1 MAEETED
8 LTPTLTAGEGMDSTN
23 PIPRMRLS
31 QVSYNGLNVFSGN
44 IFEECAYELRW
55 PQCMQ
60 TYKNMA
66 KDATIAPALNLVE
79 MAIARVPWHIR
90 IPEGYEDQLQD
101 KATFIKQC
109 INDMDH
115 SWGSFIR
122 QVVSFNRYG
131 FAAHEKVY
139 RKRYKKNG
147 SKYNDGLVGI
157 ASLPLITQDSIESW
171 DWTDT
176 GRKLTGLYQYPN
188 VPAGKNKV
196 EVVDKSI
203 DQWIR
208 REKFLL
214 FRNSPLKDSPIGE
227 SPLNGCWQAWKY
239 KTELEKFE
247 GTGVASDVR
256 GLKVLKLNPRY
267 MAEDASDLDKQTFDY
282 WKNVMRNL
290 HIGEQ
295 SGVIVPSLKDD
306 NGEEMIADLQLL
318 GINGQRSYNVSEII
332 GRYRSEIITSLM
344 ASQLTLGQNGGGS
357 FSLAESLKGIS
368 NMAIE
373 AKLIEIQDQLNH
385 DLIKQLFELNSWS
398 TEVMPEFYFGDLV
411 SPDLDV
417 LSKFLQRSASVG
429 LISQDATTVNWI
441 AEQAN
446 MPKPF
451 KDPTI
456 DVEEARKS
464 LTGYSSGAGE
474 GQATAGEGTSTSP
487 IGQDDSSTSNTEN
500 V

>member
-1 MAEETED
+1 MAETNLEES
-8 LTPTLTAGEGMDSTN
+8 PALTAGDD
-23 PIPRMRLS
+23 PIPRMRLG

-44 IFEECAYELRW
+44 IFEECAHELRW
-55 PQCMQ
+55 PQAIQ

-79 MAIARVPWHIR
+79 MAIARVPWHVR
-90 IPEGYEDQLQD
+90 IPEGYEDELKD
-101 KATFIKQC
+101 KADFVRQVM
-109 INDMDH
+109 NDMDH

-147 SKYNDGLVGI
+147 SRYDDGLVGL
-157 ASLPLITQDSIESW
+157 ASMPPVTQDSVESW
-171 DWTDT
+171 DWDDK

-188 VPAGKNKV
+188 VPTGKNKV
-196 EVVDKSI
+196 DIVDKGI
-203 DQWIR
+203 EQFIR

-214 FRNSPLKDSPIGE
+214 FRNNHLKDSPIGE
-227 SPLNGCWQAWKY
+227 SPLASCWQAWKY

-256 GLKVLKLNPRY
+256 GLKILKLNPRY
-267 MAEDASDLDKQTFDY
+267 MAEDASDSDKETFEY
-282 WKNVMRNL
+282 WKNIMRNL

-318 GINGQRSYNVSEII
+318 GINGQRSYDVGEII
-332 GRYRSEIITSLM
+332 GRYRSEIITCLM

-357 FSLAESLKGIS
+357 FSLAESLQGIS
-368 NMAIE
+368 NMDIE

-385 DLIKQLFELNSWS
+385 DLIKQLFELNGWS
-398 TEVMPEFYFGDLV
+398 TAVMPEFYFGDLV

-417 LSKFLQRSASVG
+417 LSKFLQRAGAAG
-429 LISQDATTVNWI
+429 LLRKTPATVAWV
-441 AEQAN
+441 AQQAN
-446 MPKPF
+446 MPVDFALDEPQ
-451 KDPTI
+451 
-456 DVEEARKS
+456 EEFEKL
-464 LTGYSSGAGE
+464 LTGFTSNAGE
-474 GQATAGEGTSTSP
+474 GMQTLGEGTSKSNS
-487 IGQDDSSTSNTEN
+487 GDDPSTGNSENT
-500 V
+500 